1 MREFRRIT
9 LGEFVD
15 DFEMG
20 RKLSDAFGIKQNPE
34 NTEQKIGEERM
45 GNGDII
51 ANMGISYVLISMAI
65 IILSVLILVGVYLS
79 RKYALSEKI

>member
-20 RKLSDAFGIKQNPE
+20 RKLSDSLGIKQNPE
-34 NTEQKIGEERM
+34 KTEQKIGEERM

-65 IILSVLILVGVYLS
+65 VFLSLFIFVGVCLS